1 MSALFDPALDRSTR
15 SLSVGIEQDHLIPA
29 ATLLIPSHRAML

>member
-15 SLSVGIEQDHLIPA
+15 SLSVSIEQGHLIPA
-29 ATLLIPSHRAML
+29 ATLLFSSHRVML